1 MKNNEHKHIY
11 IKDDLEKE
19 LGINLKKFFEMYNLD
34 LNRYSDKQYNVFERY
49 GLDEDLI
56 KSSSGG
62 SKKVVPYLV
71 QDTLAIMVDC
81 YTNDP
86 LYNKQNITIDDIF
99 EHNRRIFKKAEELN
113 HSIKNN
119 SAFTFNENLEESLR
133 KLRERLILIF
143 ELLLSKSS
151 LIQYNKINYLI
162 RILDNLLLDISK
174 FECINE
180 VKDSPG
186 YLLDLVLK
194 EEIYENFKKNKK
206 LLERLNNE
214 EDKEII
220 DEFINLDKNNKTVDK
235 WIVELKRKEFTKIM
249 LDYNKN
255 KKVDLLNENEDNI
268 FLKDLYEEKSFFSC
282 IEGYKESY
290 NAFCRKYPD
299 TAEKYLIYKPDI
311 KEIIFSFFYKNIND
325 MVIKL
330 VEIYVLS
337 LKQYKT
343 ELFTN
348 IDKYEQIEDFLFY
361 HKYRLK
367 QLFGYIYKL
376 DFYTDYYCKAYS
388 YFYDFGSIVI
398 NERKNFFEYKVRYI
412 IEVLIR
418 DNIFDMFS
426 EIFKVKCTKHIIYMP
441 DEEILNK
448 IILGKNQENDLRKI
462 QDIILRKIEFY
473 LTNDKDLT
481 EENET
486 LKKCYSFLED
496 SYESIKKKHEE
507 KVSYLEGR
515 EKKAKNEIEKLKEEK
530 NILKQKSMSSK
541 QLEEEEKELKDKIKK
556 ERENQR
562 NARKELDNLS
572 DLHTYISKALGI
584 TVYNT
589 LKSDMDYM
597 SDKKNKICK
606 RNL

>member
-99 EHNRRIFKKAEELN
+99 EHNRRIFKKAEELD

-194 EEIYENFKKNKK
+194 
-206 LLERLNNE
+206 
-214 EDKEII
+214 
-220 DEFINLDKNNKTVDK
+220 T
-235 WIVELKRKEFTKIM
+235 
-249 LDYNKN
+249 
-255 KKVDLLNENEDNI
+255 
-268 FLKDLYEEKSFFSC
+268 S
-282 IEGYKESY
+282 
-290 NAFCRKYPD
+290 
-299 TAEKYLIYKPDI
+299 
-311 KEIIFSFFYKNIND
+311 
-325 MVIKL
+325 
-330 VEIYVLS
+330 
-337 LKQYKT
+337 
-343 ELFTN
+343 
-348 IDKYEQIEDFLFY
+348 
-361 HKYRLK
+361 
-367 QLFGYIYKL
+367 
-376 DFYTDYYCKAYS
+376 
-388 YFYDFGSIVI
+388 
-398 NERKNFFEYKVRYI
+398 
-412 IEVLIR
+412 
-418 DNIFDMFS
+418 
-426 EIFKVKCTKHIIYMP
+426 
-441 DEEILNK
+441 
-448 IILGKNQENDLRKI
+448 
-462 QDIILRKIEFY
+462 
-473 LTNDKDLT
+473 
-481 EENET
+481 
-486 LKKCYSFLED
+486 
-496 SYESIKKKHEE
+496 
-507 KVSYLEGR
+507 
-515 EKKAKNEIEKLKEEK
+515 
-530 NILKQKSMSSK
+530 
-541 QLEEEEKELKDKIKK
+541 
-556 ERENQR
+556 
-562 NARKELDNLS
+562 
-572 DLHTYISKALGI
+572 
-584 TVYNT
+584 
-589 LKSDMDYM
+589 
-597 SDKKNKICK
+597 
-606 RNL
+606 